1 MAEDKG
7 KQSPEQDTNTITT
20 RFPEAQGKII
30 ESIQLTA
37 ESGYYGIDVNFTDN
51 TAMVFSI
58 DPLVMAFPYLGDW
71 TTGERKILKE
81 WKPVRSVSLKT

>member
-7 KQSPEQDTNTITT
+7 KQSPEQDTSTT
-20 RFPEAQGKII
+20 RFPEAEGKIVKSI
-30 ESIQLTA
+30 ELTA
-37 ESGYYGIDVNFTDN
+37 ESGYYGIDINFTDN

-58 DPLVMAFPYLGDW
+58 EPFVMAFPYLGDW
-71 TTGERKILKE
+71 TAGERKILKE